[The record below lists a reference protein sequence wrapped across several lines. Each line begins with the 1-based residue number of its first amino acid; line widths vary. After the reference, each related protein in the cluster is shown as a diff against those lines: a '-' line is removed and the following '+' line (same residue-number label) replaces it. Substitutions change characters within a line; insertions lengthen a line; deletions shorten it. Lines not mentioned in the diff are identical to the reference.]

1 MFLGRHNELSQLQHL
16 YDLQNF
22 QLFILY
28 GRRRV
33 GKTSLLKEFCRNK
46 NNIFFSAELSSNKY
60 NLEKFSQ
67 IVFSHY
73 DDDRTEPFA
82 SWNSALHYIN
92 ERQKDSR
99 LVLIIDEFPY
109 MAQYDQAMLSNFQH
123 VIDHELQNG
132 NLFIILC
139 GSYMAFM
146 EKEVLS
152 SKSPLFGRRTAQLQL
167 KPFNYLESSLFL
179 DGFTNEEKLMLYGA
193 FGGTPLYLRQINSAL
208 PFKENIVNAFLRQT
222 SYLYEEPM
230 FLLREELQQPATY
243 NAIIEAIAGGASKA
257 SEISSKADEES
268 SKCLKYVKVLR
279 DLGIL
284 YKEIPFGEKETSRR
298 AIYGINDFM
307 FRFWYR
313 YVFNN
318 RTLIETDAQETVWR
332 YKIEPDYST
341 YMGLVFEKVCKEFLL
356 SSNIRSKLPF
366 IFTNI
371 SRWWGNDPQN
381 KRQAEI
387 DLVANDRND
396 YLFCECK
403 WKNTPVDMSIL
414 RSLQYKAGLILGRK
428 NKIYF
433 ALFSK
438 SGFTDEIKNE
448 AVRENNILLFDVN
461 DLFCEASN
469 RAD

>member
-1 MFLGRHNELSQLQHL
+1 MFLGRRYELSQLQYL

-33 GKTSLLKEFCRNK
+33 GKTSLLKEFCMDK

-67 IVFSHY
+67 IVFEHY
-73 DDDRTEPFA
+73 GDSRTEAFA

-92 ERQKDSR
+92 GKQKNSR

-109 MAQYDQAMLSNFQH
+109 MAQYDTALLSNFQH
-123 VIDHELQNG
+123 IIDHELQNG
-132 NLFIILC
+132 NLFIIFC

-146 EKEVLS
+146 EKEVLN
-152 SKSPLFGRRTAQLQL
+152 SKSPLFGRRTGQLQL
-167 KPFNYLESSLFL
+167 KPFNYFESSLFM
-179 DGFTNEEKLMLYGA
+179 DGFTNEEKLMFYGA
-193 FGGTPLYLRQINSAL
+193 FGGTPLYLRQINPKQS
-208 PFKENIVNAFLRQT
+208 FKENIINAFLYQT

-268 SKCLKYVKVLR
+268 SKCLKYIKVLR
-279 DLGIL
+279 DLDIL
-284 YKEIPFGEKETSRR
+284 YKEIPFGEKESSRR

-313 YVFNN
+313 YIFNN
-318 RTLIETDAQETVWR
+318 KTLIETDAQEIVWWH
-332 YKIEPDYST
+332 KIEPDYPT
-341 YMGLVFEKVCKEFLL
+341 YMGLVFEKACKEFLL
-356 SSNIRSKLPF
+356 LLNTKGRLPF

-371 SRWWGNDPQN
+371 GRWWGNDPHN
-381 KRQAEI
+381 KKQEEI
-387 DLVANDRND
+387 DIIANDRNN
-396 YLFCECK
+396 YIFCECK
-403 WKNTPVDMSIL
+403 WRNTPVDVSVL
-414 RSLQYKAGLILGRK
+414 RTLQDRANLILEHKDK
-428 NKIYF
+428 NRAYYS
-433 ALFSK
+433 LFSK
-438 SGFTDEIKNE
+438 VGFTDEVKNE
-448 AVRENNILLFDVN
+448 AVRKDNVLLFDVN
-461 DLFCEASN
+461 DLFDVA
-469 RAD
+469 AQ

>member
-1 MFLGRHNELSQLQHL
+1 MFIGRDYELSQLRHL
-16 YDLQNF
+16 YELNNF

-33 GKTSLLKEFCRNK
+33 GKTSLLKEFCK
-46 NNIFFSAELSSNKY
+46 DKKNIFFSAEISSKKY

-67 IVFSHY
+67 TVFSNY
-73 DDDRTEPFA
+73 DDSRTEPFA
-82 SWNSALHYIN
+82 SWSNALKYIS

-99 LVLIIDEFPY
+99 LVLIFDEFPY
-109 MAQYDQAMLSNFQH
+109 MAQSEPSLLSIFQH

-152 SKSPLFGRRTAQLQL
+152 SKSPLFGRRTGQLQL
-167 KPFNYLESSLFL
+167 KPFDYFESSLFM
-179 DGFTNEEKLMLYGA
+179 DSFTNEEKLMFYGA
-193 FGGTPLYLRQINSAL
+193 FGGTPLYLSQINPEKS
-208 PFKENIVNAFLRQT
+208 FKENIINAFLYQT

-230 FLLREELQQPATY
+230 FLLREELQQPAVY

-257 SEISSKADEES
+257 SEISSKADEET
-268 SKCLKYVKVLR
+268 SKCLKYIKILR

-284 YKEIPFGEKETSRR
+284 YKEIPFGEKESSRR

-313 YVFNN
+313 YIFNN
-318 RTLIETDAQETVWR
+318 RTLIETDAHDAVWQ

-341 YMGLVFEKVCKEFLL
+341 YMGLVFEKACKEFLL
-356 SSNIRSKLPF
+356 RLNTKIKLPF

-371 SRWWGNDPQN
+371 GRWWGSDPQN
-381 KRQAEI
+381 KKQAEI
-387 DLVANDRND
+387 DIIANDNKN
-396 YLFCECK
+396 YIFCECK
-403 WKNTPVDMSIL
+403 WRNVPIDVNVLRTLQNRADLVIKHEKNGKV
-414 RSLQYKAGLILGRK
+414 
-428 NKIYF
+428 YF
-433 ALFSK
+433 AVFSK
-438 SGFTDEIKNE
+438 SGFNE
-448 AVRENNILLFDVN
+448 EMKKQAVKEGNVLLFNAD
-461 DLFCEASN
+461 DLFYPF
-469 RAD
+469 

>member
-1 MFLGRHNELSQLQHL
+1 MFIGRDYELSQLRHL
-16 YDLQNF
+16 YELNNF

-33 GKTSLLKEFCRNK
+33 GKTSLLKEFCK
-46 NNIFFSAELSSNKY
+46 DKKNIFFSAEISSKKY

-67 IVFSHY
+67 TVFSNY
-73 DDDRTEPFA
+73 DDSRTEPFA
-82 SWNSALHYIN
+82 SWSNALKYIS

-99 LVLIIDEFPY
+99 LVLIFDEFPY
-109 MAQYDQAMLSNFQH
+109 MAQSEPSLLSIFQH

-152 SKSPLFGRRTAQLQL
+152 SKSPLFGRRTGQLQL
-167 KPFNYLESSLFL
+167 KPFDYFESSLFM
-179 DGFTNEEKLMLYGA
+179 DSFTNEEKLMFYGA
-193 FGGTPLYLRQINSAL
+193 FGGTPLYLSQINPEKS
-208 PFKENIVNAFLRQT
+208 FKENIINAFLYQT

-230 FLLREELQQPATY
+230 FLLREELQQPAVY

-257 SEISSKADEES
+257 SEISSKADEET
-268 SKCLKYVKVLR
+268 SKCLKYIKILR

-284 YKEIPFGEKETSRR
+284 YKEIPFGEKESSRR

-313 YVFNN
+313 YIFNN
-318 RTLIETDAQETVWR
+318 RTLIETDAHDAVWQ

-341 YMGLVFEKVCKEFLL
+341 YMGLVFEKACKEFLL
-356 SSNIRSKLPF
+356 RLNTKIKLPF

-371 SRWWGNDPQN
+371 GRWWGSDPQN
-381 KRQAEI
+381 KKQAEI
-387 DLVANDRND
+387 DIIANDNKN
-396 YLFCECK
+396 YIFCECK
-403 WKNTPVDMSIL
+403 WRNVPIDVNVLRTLQNRADLVIKHEKN
-414 RSLQYKAGLILGRK
+414 G
-428 NKIYF
+428 KIYF
-433 ALFSK
+433 TVFSK
-438 SGFTDEIKNE
+438 SGFNE
-448 AVRENNILLFDVN
+448 EMKKQAVKEGNVLLFNAD
-461 DLFCEASN
+461 DLFYPF
-469 RAD
+469 